1 MVAIPE
7 KGTMASTK
15 EVGLCVSLWIEFH
28 EIKSVVCAI
37 RCKRY
42 IMIFCHGM
50 LKGNHMFLVD
60 NFTRRLMLV
69 ICVFGF
75 QWWKGNSTEET
86 IAGPVECRIFPH
98 IGQIYKGDFKTFA
111 ERLVLTIC
119 SPDSNSGIETC
130 KAQAKGLRS
139 EISGNPRRVSHLD
152 IVLSLTHSFSAS

>member
-1 MVAIPE
+1 MVE
-7 KGTMASTK
+7 
-15 EVGLCVSLWIEFH
+15 
-28 EIKSVVCAI
+28 
-37 RCKRY
+37 
-42 IMIFCHGM
+42 
-50 LKGNHMFLVD
+50 
-60 NFTRRLMLV
+60 
-69 ICVFGF
+69 
-75 QWWKGNSTEET
+75 GNSTAGT